1 MVEVKPQREKC
12 QYHTDSPPVNVR
24 AVEAKLG
31 AEEGLQETRRLASV
45 GIGKRAVNSGGDV
58 LKPRISLSTPATQ
71 PIASAVTL
79 PPAYDHAKSI
89 RWTGLDGVRF

>member
-45 GIGKRAVNSGGDV
+45 GIGKRAVKVWRGCAKAKNLTIDSSH
-58 LKPRISLSTPATQ
+58 PANRICSYTTAR
-71 PIASAVTL
+71 
-79 PPAYDHAKSI
+79 I
-89 RWTGLDGVRF
+89 RPC